1 MSRIPNAV
9 AFVVAIGLAV
19 TFANVLTAPADGRGI
34 ALVAGLITTVIL
46 GLVVAIAFWL
56 WSRSHR
62 DRSPD

>member
-19 TFANVLTAPADGRGI
+19 TFVSAVTAPAGGRGI
-34 ALVAGLITTVIL
+34 ALVAGLITTVIF
-46 GLVVAIAFWL
+46 GIVVAIAFWV

-62 DRSPD
+62 DERPD

>member
-19 TFANVLTAPADGRGI
+19 TFVSVVTAPADGRGI

-46 GLVVAIAFWL
+46 GLIVGIAFWL
-56 WSRSHR
+56 WSRLHR
-62 DRSPD
+62 DQRSD

>member
-1 MSRIPNAV
+1 MSRVPNAV

-19 TFANVLTAPADGRGI
+19 TFVNTVTGPADGRGI

-46 GLVVAIAFWL
+46 GLIVAVAFWL

-62 DRSPD
+62 DRTPD